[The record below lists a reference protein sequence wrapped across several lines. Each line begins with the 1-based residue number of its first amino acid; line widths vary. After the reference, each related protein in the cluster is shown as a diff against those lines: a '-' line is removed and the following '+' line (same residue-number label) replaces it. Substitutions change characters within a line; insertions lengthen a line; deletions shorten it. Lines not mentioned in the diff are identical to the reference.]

1 MVAVVLEPISPEI
14 VLVCPELR
22 QQAIAALRDF
32 GAEALAAQTRARA
45 VPQAPETFAQEPA
58 MLPLMLPL
66 ALVWFLC
73 VTLATLAMTLLA
85 DAAR

>member
-22 QQAIAALRDF
+22 LQAIAALRDF
-32 GAEALAAQTRARA
+32 GSEALVAQARARA
-45 VPQAPETFAQEPA
+45 VPQAPETFAELHP
-58 MLPLMLPL
+58 MLPLMFPL
-66 ALVWFLC
+66 GLVWFVC